1 MSLSIEIP
9 YGQIEVFCKRRP
21 IKSLAFFG
29 SVIRNDFGPDSDID
43 VLVEFEDDARIG
55 FFELGRMER
64 ELSELLNGRVDLNTP
79 NSLSP
84 YFRDQVL
91 KEAEVQFDAS

>member
-9 YGQIEVFCKRRP
+9 YGQIEAFCKRRP

>member
-1 MSLSIEIP
+1 M
-9 YGQIEVFCKRRP
+9 
-21 IKSLAFFG
+21 
-29 SVIRNDFGPDSDID
+29 IRDDFGPNSVID

-55 FFELGRMER
+55 FFELGKMER

-91 KEAEVQFDAS
+91 QEAEVQFDAS

>member
-1 MSLSIEIP
+1 MSLCIDISYE
-9 YGQIEVFCKRRP
+9 QIEAFCRRRP
-21 IKSLAFFG
+21 IKRLAFFG
-29 SVIRNDFGPDSDID
+29 SVIRDDFGPNSDID

-55 FFELGRMER
+55 FFELGKMER

-84 YFRDQVL
+84 YFRD
-91 KEAEVQFDAS
+91 